1 MLFPTWNY
9 IPHNPP
15 GKVGQEA
22 GYLELI
28 ASPIH
33 LTPDAVTF
41 DPGEPLSEEVLGVRE
56 TARWLGE
63 K

>member
-1 MLFPTWNY
+1 MA
-9 IPHNPP
+9 HNAA

-41 DPGEPLSEEVLGVRE
+41 DPGGSLLALEVKGAARRLRE
-56 TARWLGE
+56 

>member
-1 MLFPTWNY
+1 MLFPSWNY
-9 IPHNPP
+9 MAHNAA

-41 DPGEPLSEEVLGVRE
+41 DPGGSLLALGVKGAARRLRE
-56 TARWLGE
+56 